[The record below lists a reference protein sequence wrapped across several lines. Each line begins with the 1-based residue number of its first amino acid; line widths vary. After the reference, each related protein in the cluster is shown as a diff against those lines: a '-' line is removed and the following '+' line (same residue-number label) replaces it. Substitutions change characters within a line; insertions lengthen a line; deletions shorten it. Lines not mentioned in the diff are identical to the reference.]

1 MQICI
6 LIGTLYYTNEQ
17 KKFIY
22 NISNKIT
29 KIILINIIKAN
40 DSIKVIKNEG
50 FKLIFLA
57 LNSYKRL
64 GGG

>member
-29 KIILINIIKAN
+29 KIILINITKAN